1 MVKERLNLKNQP
13 EVLSIFKHIDKENNF
28 LLSGG
33 AGSGKTYSL
42 VSVIQQVIK
51 ENPTSKI
58 ACMTYTNAA
67 VREIEERVN
76 HKNLK
81 VSTIHDFLWDC
92 IKNFQNELKTSI
104 VELAKI
110 GNPNFIIDSPNINL
124 FNGIEIQYKEFVRL
138 REDIISH
145 DELLFLAEY
154 MYSKYIRLCD
164 ITKDKFKFIFIDEYQ
179 DTNEKIVEI
188 FLNHLKKSKKKSII
202 GFFGDAMQSIYE
214 DGIGNL
220 NSFIGTTEDK
230 VREVKKEL
238 NRRNPE
244 NIYNL
249 ANKLRTDGIKQTHST
264 DKSAPNILPDGS
276 VKKGR
281 TLFLHS
287 RNYDLIKIRKYLEE
301 EGWDIKNSEKTK
313 ELNLTHNLIASEA
326 GFNSLM
332 EIYDKDVFIKHL
344 SKVRKYLKLRDI
356 VFEDDLTLGFVLTKI
371 SSDVSKEIASY
382 SLSSFTI
389 LKYLENL
396 KIKYPDFSEQIS
408 SLITDLKPI
417 TENTITPE
425 KRHFVET
432 FKSSSGINEVDYI
445 FEIKTLKDI
454 ERNLSQTFYDSI
466 KDNPFNKY
474 RNLYIDKDRLIDD
487 KKQSE
492 NDESRKGSK
501 RDNLIKHLFKIQSI
515 LENYNKKKFPELF
528 KVLRKNNVII
538 NRISKKQI
546 IKNNIEDLLNNPD
559 VTIGYAIEKADELGL
574 IKKDDKLDQFID
586 KYEYIYNKV
595 KEVSYQEFIC
605 LYNYLEG
612 QTPFST
618 QHKTKGAEFENVL
631 VILDNGNW
639 PNYNFDYLFTNRA
652 DKIEIVERTKK
663 IFYVC
668 CTRAKENLAV
678 FYNDPSTKVLQTAED
693 WFEEIIDLDKL

>member
-13 EVLSIFKHIDKENNF
+13 EVLTIFKHIDNENNF

-42 VSVIQQVIK
+42 VSVIQQAIK
-51 ENPTSKI
+51 ENPTTKI

-92 IKNFQNELKTSI
+92 IKNFQNELKASI
-104 VELAKI
+104 IELAKT
-110 GNPNFIIDSPNINL
+110 GNKNFIIDNPNINL

-138 REDIISH
+138 REGIISH
-145 DELLFLAEY
+145 DELLFLSEY
-154 MYSKYIRLCD
+154 MYSRYIRLCD
-164 ITKDKFKFIFIDEYQ
+164 ITKDKFNFIFIDEYQ
-179 DTNEKIVEI
+179 DTDVKVIEI
-188 FLNHLKKSKKKSII
+188 FLSHLKRSKKKSII

-220 NSFIGTTEDK
+220 NSFIGINEDK

-244 NIYNL
+244 SIYNL
-249 ANKLRTDGIKQTHST
+249 ANKLRTDGIIQTHST
-264 DKSAPNILPDGS
+264 DKLAPNMLPDGS

-281 TLFLHS
+281 VQFLHS
-287 RNYDLIKIRKYLEE
+287 KNYDLNNIRKYLEG
-301 EGWDIKNSEKTK
+301 EGWDLNSEKTK

-326 GFNSLM
+326 GFNNLM
-332 EIYDKDVFIKHL
+332 EIYDKDIFIKHL

-356 VFEDDLTLGFVLTKI
+356 TFEDDLTVDIVLKKI
-371 SSDVSKEIASY
+371 SSDVSSEIASC
-382 SLSSFTI
+382 SLSSFTV

-408 SLITDLKPI
+408 RLITNLKPI
-417 TENTITPE
+417 TENKIIPE
-425 KRHFVET
+425 KRHFVEA
-432 FKSSSGINEVDYI
+432 FKNSSGINEVDYI

-454 ERNLSQTFYDSI
+454 ERNLPQTFYDSI
-466 KDNPFNKY
+466 KDKPFNKY
-474 RNLYIDKDRLIDD
+474 KNLYIDKDRLIDD

-492 NDESRKGSK
+492 DDESRKGSK
-501 RDNLIKHLFKIQSI
+501 RDNLIKHLFKIQAI

-546 IKNNIEDLLNNPD
+546 IKDSIEELLNNSN

-574 IKKDDKLDQFID
+574 VKKDDKLDQFIEM
-586 KYEYIYNKV
+586 YEYIYNKV
-595 KEVSYQEFIC
+595 KELPYQEFIC

-639 PNYNFDYLFTNRA
+639 PNYNFDYLFTNRT
-652 DKIEIVERTKK
+652 DKVEIIERTKK

-678 FYNDPSTKVLQTAED
+678 FYNNPSTQVLQTARD
-693 WFEEIIDLDKL
+693 WFDEIIDLDNL

>member
-1 MVKERLNLKNQP
+1 MVKERLDLKNQP
-13 EVLSIFKHIDKENNF
+13 EVLSIFKHIDNENNF

-51 ENPTSKI
+51 ENPTTKI

-67 VREIEERVN
+67 VKEIEERVN

-92 IKNFQNELKTSI
+92 IKNFQNELKISI
-104 VELAKI
+104 IDLAKN
-110 GNPNFIIDSPNINL
+110 GNKNFIIDTPNISL
-124 FNGIEIQYKEFVRL
+124 FDEIEIQYKEFVRL
-138 REDIISH
+138 REGIISH
-145 DELLFLAEY
+145 DELLSLSEY

-202 GFFGDAMQSIYE
+202 GFFGDTMQSIYE

-220 NSFIGTTEDK
+220 NLFIGSTEGK
-230 VREVKKEL
+230 VREVKKEQ

-244 NIYNL
+244 KIYNL
-249 ANKLRTDGIKQTHST
+249 ANKLRTDGIIQTHST
-264 DKSAPNILPDGS
+264 DKSAPNMLADGS

-281 TLFLHS
+281 IQFLHS
-287 RNYDLIKIRKYLEE
+287 KNYDLNDIREYLEE

-326 GFNSLM
+326 GFNNLM
-332 EIYDKDVFIKHL
+332 EIYDKDIFIKHL
-344 SKVRKYLKLRDI
+344 SKVRKYLKLRNI
-356 VFEDDLTLGFVLTKI
+356 IFEDDLTVNFVLTKI
-371 SSDVSKEIASY
+371 SDDVSNEIISH
-382 SLSSFTI
+382 SLPSFTV
-389 LKYLENL
+389 LKYLESL
-396 KIKYPDFSEQIS
+396 KTKYSGYSEEIS
-408 SLITDLKPI
+408 NLITDLKPI
-417 TENTITPE
+417 TENKIVPE
-425 KRHFVET
+425 KIHLVEA
-432 FKSSSGINEVDYI
+432 FKAASGINEVDYI
-445 FEIKTLKDI
+445 FEIKTLKDV
-454 ERNLSQTFYDSI
+454 EKKLDKTSYDSV
-466 KDNPFNKY
+466 KNKSFNKF
-474 RNLYIDKDRLIDD
+474 RNLYIDKDRLVDD

-492 NDESRKGSK
+492 DEVSRKGSK
-501 RDNLIKHLFKIQSI
+501 RDNLIKHLFKIQTI

-528 KVLRKNNVII
+528 KVLRKNNVLID
-538 NRISKKQI
+538 RIRKKQI
-546 IKNNIEDLLNNPD
+546 IKDNIEDFLNNPD
-559 VTIGYAIEKADELGL
+559 VTIGDTIEKANELGL
-574 IKKDDKLDQFID
+574 VKKDDRLDQFID

-605 LYNYLEG
+605 LFNYLEG

-631 VILDNGNW
+631 VVLDNGNW
-639 PNYNFDYLFTNRA
+639 SNYNFDYLFTNRA
-652 DKIEIVERTKK
+652 DKMEIVERTKK

-678 FYNDPSTKVLQTAED
+678 FYNDPSPQVLQTAKD
-693 WFEEIIDLDKL
+693 WFEEIIDLDRL